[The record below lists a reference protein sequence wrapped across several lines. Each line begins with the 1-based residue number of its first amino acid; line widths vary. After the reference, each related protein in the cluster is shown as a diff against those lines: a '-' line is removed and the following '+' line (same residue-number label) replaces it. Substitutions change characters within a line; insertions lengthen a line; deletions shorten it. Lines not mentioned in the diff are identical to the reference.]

1 MDYFETQQLQLTSE
15 IIELLADCFATY
27 DDQAAL
33 KARISP
39 LIEAPDTNFFVAK
52 NQQQT
57 VGLLITKRA
66 ENNFLIE
73 ALAVTAKLRHQHIAS
88 ELIGFFI
95 KSKQPQQISLETDDD
110 SLLFY
115 QKNRFELVRSE
126 LKYQNCRRYTLLWQ
140 AEKNTTEP

>member
-1 MDYFETQQLQLTSE
+1 MDYFETQQLRLTSE

-27 DDQAAL
+27 DNQAAL

-52 NQQQT
+52 NKQQT

-73 ALAVTAKLRHQHIAS
+73 ALAVTAELRHQHIAS
-88 ELIGFFI
+88 ELIGFF
-95 KSKQPQQISLETDDD
+95 KKVNSLSKLPLKQMMIVCCSIEKINLSL
-110 SLLFY
+110 S
-115 QKNRFELVRSE
+115 KAN
-126 LKYQNCRRYTLLWQ
+126 
-140 AEKNTTEP
+140 